1 MSDGP
6 ESPIAFALGRVVGG
20 GTLDADTTASA
31 VAEVIGGRADPVA
44 TGGLLAALATRGET
58 VDELVGAAR
67 TLRSVMRP
75 TPVTRAGVLDTCGTG
90 GDGASTFNIST
101 ATAIVVSAC
110 GVPVAKH
117 GNHSVSSKSGSA
129 DVLLELGV
137 KIDLEPEAVG
147 ACVDEIGLGFCFA
160 RVAHAA
166 MRHAAPV
173 RRALG
178 VRTLFNQIGPLS
190 NPAGAEFQL
199 LGAWS
204 DAVAARLAGA
214 LGRLGTTRAAVVCGD
229 GAFDEVALSGV
240 TKAFLVEGEDE
251 IREVSFRPE
260 DFGVA
265 AADPSTL
272 AVGSPAESAAVIN
285 GVLAGD
291 PGPARDIVVA
301 NAAVALM
308 VARGTFDRPAD
319 AAAEAAEAITDGRA
333 ADRLEAL
340 VEATARG

>member
-75 TPVTRAGVLDTCGTG
+75 TPVTPAGVLDTCGTG

-190 NPAGAEFQL
+190 NPAGAEVQR

-214 LGRLGTTRAAVVCGD
+214 
-229 GAFDEVALSGV
+229 
-240 TKAFLVEGEDE
+240 
-251 IREVSFRPE
+251 
-260 DFGVA
+260 
-265 AADPSTL
+265 
-272 AVGSPAESAAVIN
+272 VG
-285 GVLAGD
+285 
-291 PGPARDIVVA
+291 
-301 NAAVALM
+301 
-308 VARGTFDRPAD
+308 
-319 AAAEAAEAITDGRA
+319 
-333 ADRLEAL
+333 
-340 VEATARG
+340 